1 MKAGKRLWRCAT
13 SRLEGG
19 EGSAKLGCMTGTALI
34 TGAAKRIGRA
44 IALQLADLGYDI
56 AIHCH
61 AARDEATELG
71 REIAGLGRRFALL
84 PADLED
90 EAAVEALLPRATE
103 ALGPVTVLVNNASR
117 FDRDEALD
125 VTREGWD
132 RQLAVN
138 LRAPFVLM
146 QQFARLLP
154 PDRTGAIVNMLD
166 QRVWNL
172 TPHFTTYTLSK
183 AGLWTLTQTMALA
196 LAPRIRVNGVGPG
209 PTLPNER
216 QSAAHFRE
224 HWGSL
229 PLQRRIDVGDVAR
242 AVRFLVESPAVT
254 GQMIAV
260 DAGEHLAWV
269 QPKRGVIPPE

>member
-1 MKAGKRLWRCAT
+1 
-13 SRLEGG
+13 
-19 EGSAKLGCMTGTALI
+19 MTKTVLI
-34 TGAAKRIGRA
+34 TGAAKRVGRA
-44 IALQLADLGYDI
+44 IALELARAGYDI
-56 AIHCH
+56 AIHFRESGAD
-61 AARDEATELG
+61 AAALA
-71 REIAGLGRRFALL
+71 REVEGAGRRAALVR
-84 PADLED
+84 ADLED
-90 EAAVEALLPRATE
+90 EAAVEAMLPDAI
-103 ALGPVTVLVNNASR
+103 AQLGPVTALVNNASL
-117 FDRDEALD
+117 FVRDEVAD

-154 PDRTGAIVNMLD
+154 ANAHGAIVNMLD

-172 TPHFTTYTLSK
+172 TPHFVSYTVSK

-209 PTLPNER
+209 PILPNDN
-216 QSAAHFRE
+216 QSAEQFHT
-224 HWGSL
+224 HWSSL
-229 PLQRRIDVGDVAR
+229 PLQRKIDPAEVAHT
-242 AVRFLVESPAVT
+242 VRFLLESPALT

-260 DAGEHLAWV
+260 DGGEHLAWA